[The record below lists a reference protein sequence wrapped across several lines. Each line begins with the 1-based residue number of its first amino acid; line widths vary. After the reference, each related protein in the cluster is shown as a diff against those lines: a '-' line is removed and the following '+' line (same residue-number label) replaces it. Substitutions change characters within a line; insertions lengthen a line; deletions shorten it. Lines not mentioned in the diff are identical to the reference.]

1 MMGFL
6 HWLSECDTPLSI
18 HSHKLPESDALSI
31 QNDSPDPTYQD
42 CWPSERYPSDGPE
55 RAVGTTESGTCCA
68 DQCDECRAAPGQ
80 PHATGC
86 DEAAKVTDSVINVA
100 SCPECGS
107 VTDIDYGPASVLLPK
122 RESGAE
128 EETLS
133 VPLWKQAL
141 WLARHIEDLHSP
153 RPDVLNDDELR
164 GMTLI
169 RVLGIGADEHG
180 DEVFR
185 KDSPGLRRERA
196 EEWSDGEFYD
206 LVDRFGDDLVSPAT
220 ASQDEDTAL
229 CGKGLESCFES
240 AGHDGV
246 AGTVAT

>member
-1 MMGFL
+1 M
-6 HWLSECDTPLSI
+6 
-18 HSHKLPESDALSI
+18 
-31 QNDSPDPTYQD
+31 
-42 CWPSERYPSDGPE
+42 
-55 RAVGTTESGTCCA
+55 
-68 DQCDECRAAPGQ
+68 

-86 DEAAKVTDSVINVA
+86 DEAAQVTDSVVNAVPEHVESCVSEGSREHPTVDFYTEAAIAGIDVGPVTVK
-100 SCPECGS
+100 SCPECGA
-107 VTDIDYGPASVLLPK
+107 VTDLDYGPESVLLPK
-122 RESGAE
+122 RESDAE

-153 RPDVLNDDELR
+153 RPDVLSDDELR

-206 LVDRFGDDLVSPAT
+206 LVDRFGDELVSPAT

-229 CGKGLESCFES
+229 CGKGGLVTS
-240 AGHDGV
+240 AHS
-246 AGTVAT
+246 

>member
-1 MMGFL
+1 MGFL

-18 HSHKLPESDALSI
+18 HSHNLPDSATLRE
-31 QNDSPDPTYQD
+31 QNDSNPDPTYQD
-42 CWPSERYPSDGPE
+42 CWPSERYKSDGPDD
-55 RAVGTTESGTCCA
+55 R
-68 DQCDECRAAPGQ
+68 DQCSECRSAPGQ

-86 DEAAKVTDSVINVA
+86 DEAAKVTDSVINA
-100 SCPECGS
+100 ESCPECGT
-107 VTDIDYGPASVLLPK
+107 VTDIKYGPASVLLPK

-141 WLARHIEDLHSP
+141 WLARHIEDIRSP
-153 RPDVLNDDELR
+153 RPEVVSDDELR

-169 RVLGIGADEHG
+169 RVLGIGAEEHG

-185 KDSPGLRRERA
+185 KTHKELARDRA
-196 EEWSDGEFYD
+196 EEWSDAEFYD
-206 LVDRFGDDLVSPAT
+206 LVDRLGDELVSPAT

-229 CGKGLESCFES
+229 C
-240 AGHDGV
+240 A
-246 AGTVAT
+246 